1 MISDIKDHSIDFPPL
16 DSTTKYEY
24 KKYESW
30 VANTD
35 PIWWKPTQISFG
47 KEID

>member
-1 MISDIKDHSIDFPPL
+1 MSYDIKYHSIDFPPL
-16 DSTTKYEY
+16 DSTTKFED

-35 PIWWKPTQISFG
+35 PIWSKPTQISFG